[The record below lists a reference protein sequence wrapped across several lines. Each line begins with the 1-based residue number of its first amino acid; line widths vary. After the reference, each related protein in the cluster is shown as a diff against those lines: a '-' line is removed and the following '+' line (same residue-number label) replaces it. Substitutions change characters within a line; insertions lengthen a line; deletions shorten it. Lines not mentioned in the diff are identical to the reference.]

1 MAKLSPESPAHTRM
15 SGIVLAAIDDLAEH
29 EHRRRS
35 AVFQRRML
43 TMAFLAWIVVV
54 GFRIAAEQF
63 DLGHYESIM
72 HYVAVT
78 LLVTGSADAVSAGC
92 PRAGGDRRES
102 AERPCAGW
110 SPRPDRPDAS
120 GRWR

>member
-15 SGIVLAAIDDLAEH
+15 SGIVLAAIDDLAEY

-78 LLVTGSADAVSAGC
+78 LLVTGFVLVL
-92 PRAGGDRRES
+92 
-102 AERPCAGW
+102 
-110 SPRPDRPDAS
+110 AS
-120 GRWR
+120 GVATVRDMRHRDAEPAP